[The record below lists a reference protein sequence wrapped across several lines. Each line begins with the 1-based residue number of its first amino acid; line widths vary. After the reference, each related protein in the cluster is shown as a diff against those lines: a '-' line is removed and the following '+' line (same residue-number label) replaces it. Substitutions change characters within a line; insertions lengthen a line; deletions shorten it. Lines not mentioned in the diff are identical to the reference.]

1 MAKVPRPPG
10 SDIPLPEKQS
20 MDDDRPDEATRL
32 AQEHGRMVFATAY
45 RILGDAHD
53 AEDVLQDVFL
63 KLLGPSNG
71 RRQLGSVRDWGA
83 YLRVTASRSAID
95 LLRRNARRIGRTP
108 DLADVEDFR
117 GESVEETSS
126 RRQMARYLRDAV
138 AALPRRDSEVFA
150 LRYFEELSYR
160 DIARQLEISVNQ
172 VGVSLHRSRNR
183 LKELLGPVIK
193 PRV

>member
-1 MAKVPRPPG
+1 
-10 SDIPLPEKQS
+10 
-20 MDDDRPDEATRL
+20 
-32 AQEHGRMVFATAY
+32 MVFATAY

-63 KLLGPSNG
+63 KLLGSRNG
-71 RRQLGSVRDWGA
+71 RRQSDGVQDWGA

-108 DLADVEDFR
+108 DLADVEDYR
-117 GESVEETSS
+117 GESVEKASS

-172 VGVSLHRSRNR
+172 VGVSLHRSRSR
-183 LKELLGPVIK
+183 LKELLEPVAK